1 MAPQII
7 TQENLSFNDLLI
19 RPLYSE
25 VRSRDDV
32 SLVTELSGGLKLDI
46 PILAA
51 NMDTVCGTE
60 MAGVMGELGG
70 MGVLHRGMAVGQ
82 RIKAVTTLVDE
93 GLRVGVAVGIHALM
107 KEILEYIDRGASAIV
122 LDIAHGD
129 SAHALDKVH
138 MIRSLVEKRDSSIC
152 VIGGNIATAD
162 AVERMWSAGAHCVK
176 VGIGPGSA
184 CTTRVK
190 TGVGVPQVTAISDC
204 SQRADEFGITVIAD
218 GGMKTPGD
226 IAKALALGADAVMVG
241 GMLAGTDEAPG
252 EIVYKQGKGYK
263 EYRGMAS
270 KRAGSHYEEGASG
283 MIPLKGSAEAIVM
296 DICKGLRSAL
306 SYSGASNLEQFHMK
320 AELLKVSPLAA
331 QMSGAHGLP
340 V

>member
-1 MAPQII
+1 MAPHII

-19 RPLYSE
+19 RPQYSE

-46 PILAA
+46 PVLAA

-70 MGVLHRGMAVGQ
+70 MGVLHRGMPVGQ
-82 RIKAVTTLVDE
+82 RIKSVTTLVDE
-93 GLRVGVAVGIHALM
+93 GLKVGVAVGIHALM
-107 KEILEYIDRGASAIV
+107 KEIVEYIDRGASAIV

-152 VIGGNIATAD
+152 VVGGNVATAG
-162 AVERMWSAGAHCVK
+162 AVERMWSAGAQCVK

-184 CTTRVK
+184 CTTRIK
-190 TGVGVPQVTAISDC
+190 TGVGVPQVNAISEC
-204 SQRADEFGITVIAD
+204 SQKADEYGITVIAD
-218 GGMKTPGD
+218 GGMKNPGD
-226 IAKALALGADAVMVG
+226 IAKALALGANAVMVG

-252 EIVYKQGKGYK
+252 EVVYKQGKGYK

-296 DICKGLRSAL
+296 DICKGLKSAL
-306 SYSGASNLEQFHMK
+306 SYSGASNLEQFHAR

-331 QMSGAHGLP
+331 AMSGAHGIP
-340 V
+340 S

>member
-1 MAPQII
+1 VAPHII

-19 RPLYSE
+19 RPQYSE

-46 PILAA
+46 PVLAA

-70 MGVLHRGMAVGQ
+70 MGVLHRGMPVGQ
-82 RIKAVTTLVDE
+82 RIKSVTTLVDE
-93 GLRVGVAVGIHALM
+93 GLKVGVAVGIHALM
-107 KEILEYIDRGASAIV
+107 KEIVEYIDRGASAIV

-152 VIGGNIATAD
+152 VVGGNVATAG
-162 AVERMWSAGAHCVK
+162 AVERMWSAGAQCVK

-184 CTTRVK
+184 CTTRIK
-190 TGVGVPQVTAISDC
+190 TGVGVPQVNAISEC
-204 SQRADEFGITVIAD
+204 SQKADEYGITVIAD

-226 IAKALALGADAVMVG
+226 IAKALALGANAVMVG

-252 EIVYKQGKGYK
+252 EVVYKQGKGYK

-296 DICKGLRSAL
+296 DICKGLKSAL
-306 SYSGASNLEQFHMK
+306 SYSGASNLEQFHAR

-331 QMSGAHGLP
+331 AMSGAHGIP
-340 V
+340 S

>member
-1 MAPQII
+1 MATHII
-7 TQENLSFNDLLI
+7 NEEHFSFNDILL
-19 RPLYSE
+19 RPQYSE

-32 SLVTELSGGLKLDI
+32 SLVTELSSGLKLDI
-46 PILAA
+46 PVLAA
-51 NMDTVCGTE
+51 NMDTVCGLE

-70 MGVLHRGMAVGQ
+70 MGVLHRGMPVGQ
-82 RIKAVTTLVDE
+82 RIKTISTLTDE
-93 GLRVGVAVGIHALM
+93 GLQVGVAVGIHALL
-107 KEILEYIDRGASAIV
+107 KEILEYVERGVSAIV

-138 MIRSLVEKRDSSIC
+138 MIRSLVEKHDSPVC
-152 VIGGNIATAD
+152 VVGGNVATAD

-184 CTTRVK
+184 CTTRIK
-190 TGVGVPQVTAISDC
+190 TGVGVPQVNAIAEC
-204 SQRADEFGITVIAD
+204 SQRADEFGMTVIAD

-241 GMLAGTDEAPG
+241 GMLSGTDEAPG
-252 EIVYKQGKGYK
+252 EVVYKRGKGYK
-263 EYRGMAS
+263 EYRGMAA

-283 MIPLKGSAEAIVM
+283 MVPLKGPAEAIVK

-306 SYSGASNLEQFHMK
+306 SYSGANNLEQFHVK
-320 AELLKVSPLAA
+320 AELVRVSPLAA
-331 QMSGAHGLP
+331 QMSGAHGLS

>member
-82 RIKAVTTLVDE
+82 RIKAVTTLADE

-107 KEILEYIDRGASAIV
+107 KEIVEFIDRGASAMV

-129 SAHALDKVH
+129 SAQALDKVH
-138 MIRSLVEKRDSSIC
+138 MIRSLVEKRDSSVC
-152 VIGGNIATAD
+152 VIGGNVATAG

-190 TGVGVPQVTAISDC
+190 TGVGVPQVNAISDC
-204 SQRADEFGITVIAD
+204 SQRADEYGITVIAD

-252 EIVYKQGKGYK
+252 EIIYKNGKGYK

-306 SYSGASNLEQFHMK
+306 SYSGASNLEQFHVK

>member
-1 MAPQII
+1 MAPHII

-19 RPLYSE
+19 RPQYSE

-46 PILAA
+46 PVLAA

-70 MGVLHRGMAVGQ
+70 MGVLHRGMPVGQ
-82 RIKAVTTLVDE
+82 RIKSVTTLVDE
-93 GLRVGVAVGIHALM
+93 GLKVGVAVGIHALM
-107 KEILEYIDRGASAIV
+107 KEIVEYIDRGASAIV

-138 MIRSLVEKRDSSIC
+138 MIRSLVEKRNSSIC
-152 VIGGNIATAD
+152 VVGGNVATAG
-162 AVERMWSAGAHCVK
+162 AVERMWSAGAQCVK

-184 CTTRVK
+184 CTTRIK
-190 TGVGVPQVTAISDC
+190 TGVGVPQVNAISEC
-204 SQRADEFGITVIAD
+204 SQKADEYGITVIAD

-226 IAKALALGADAVMVG
+226 IAKALALGANAVMVG

-252 EIVYKQGKGYK
+252 EVVYKQGKGYK

-296 DICKGLRSAL
+296 DICKGLKSAL
-306 SYSGASNLEQFHMK
+306 SYSGASNLEQFHAR

-331 QMSGAHGLP
+331 AMSGAHGIP
-340 V
+340 S

>member
-1 MAPQII
+1 MAPHII

-19 RPLYSE
+19 RPQYSE

-51 NMDTVCGTE
+51 NMDTVCGLE

-70 MGVLHRGMAVGQ
+70 MGILHRGMPVGQ
-82 RIKAVTTLVDE
+82 RIKTISSLTEE
-93 GLRVGVAVGIHALM
+93 GSQVGVAVGIHALL
-107 KEILEYIDRGASAIV
+107 KEIVEYIERGASAIV

-138 MIRSLVEKRDSSIC
+138 MIRSLVEKHDSPVC
-152 VIGGNIATAD
+152 VVGGNIATAD

-190 TGVGVPQVTAISDC
+190 TGVGVPQVNAIADC

-252 EIVYKQGKGYK
+252 EVVYKQGKGYK

-283 MIPLKGSAEAIVM
+283 MIPLKGPAEAIVM

-306 SYSGASNLEQFHMK
+306 SYSGASNLEQFHAK

-331 QMSGAHGLP
+331 AMSGAHGIP
-340 V
+340 S

>member
-82 RIKAVTTLVDE
+82 RIKAVTTLADE

-107 KEILEYIDRGASAIV
+107 KEIVEYM
-122 LDIAHGD
+122 
-129 SAHALDKVH
+129 H
-138 MIRSLVEKRDSSIC
+138 MEIQHTLL
-152 VIGGNIATAD
+152 
-162 AVERMWSAGAHCVK
+162 
-176 VGIGPGSA
+176 
-184 CTTRVK
+184 TRF
-190 TGVGVPQVTAISDC
+190 I
-204 SQRADEFGITVIAD
+204 
-218 GGMKTPGD
+218 
-226 IAKALALGADAVMVG
+226 
-241 GMLAGTDEAPG
+241 
-252 EIVYKQGKGYK
+252 
-263 EYRGMAS
+263 
-270 KRAGSHYEEGASG
+270 
-283 MIPLKGSAEAIVM
+283 
-296 DICKGLRSAL
+296 
-306 SYSGASNLEQFHMK
+306 
-320 AELLKVSPLAA
+320 
-331 QMSGAHGLP
+331 
-340 V
+340 

>member
-1 MAPQII
+1 MAPHII

-19 RPLYSE
+19 RPQYSE

-46 PILAA
+46 PVLAA

-70 MGVLHRGMAVGQ
+70 MGVLHRGMPVGQ
-82 RIKAVTTLVDE
+82 RIKSVTTLVDE
-93 GLRVGVAVGIHALM
+93 GLKVGVAVGIHALM
-107 KEILEYIDRGASAIV
+107 KEIVEYIDRGASAIV

-152 VIGGNIATAD
+152 VVGGNVATAG
-162 AVERMWSAGAHCVK
+162 AVERMWSAGAQCVK

-184 CTTRVK
+184 CTTRIK
-190 TGVGVPQVTAISDC
+190 TGVGVPQVNAISEC
-204 SQRADEFGITVIAD
+204 SQKADEYGITVIAD

-226 IAKALALGADAVMVG
+226 IAKALALGANAVMVG

-252 EIVYKQGKGYK
+252 EVVYKQGKGYK

-296 DICKGLRSAL
+296 DICKGLKSAL
-306 SYSGASNLEQFHMK
+306 SYSGASNLEQFHAR

-331 QMSGAHGLP
+331 AMSGAHGIP
-340 V
+340 S